1 MLQIKSITTDV
12 GIGSYTDEYIQFD
25 FIAEDDSEFLLMQ
38 DIVRSYLEYYYHV
51 ESYFGLRLNQSK
63 GVDEILGFEYP
74 KNKLIS
80 LVAYWEK
87 DIEMDIDRCTFG
99 IKGVRN
105 LDRKICLLNGQFM

>member
-87 DIEMDIDRCTFG
+87 DNDRCTFG

-105 LDRKICLLNGQFM
+105 LDRKICLSNGQFM